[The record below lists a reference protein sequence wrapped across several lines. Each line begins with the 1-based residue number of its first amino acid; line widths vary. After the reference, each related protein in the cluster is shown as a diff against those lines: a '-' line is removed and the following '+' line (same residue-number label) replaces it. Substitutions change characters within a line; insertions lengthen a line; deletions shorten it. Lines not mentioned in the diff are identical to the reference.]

1 MFLSSFTYSADFS
14 ILEEIPIQEAKLTE
28 LVTLVTNYSCGE
40 DSCVE
45 EANSIPLKW
54 FEYREHQTE
63 FKKASTDPKDI
74 CNKLCLVYDMNDS
87 TRAKMGKKARKWVL
101 LNFDA
106 CVIGKTVDKFVE
118 GCEDV
123 DYDFSLSGSSME
135 DDKAEV
141 DNSIKD
147 DSEWLIELY
156 KKILKRSDIDEKDE
170 GHQYWMNELANNKK
184 KSDVENYFRHIAKTK
199 KEHKLSLSGK
209 SQNEIEQ
216 IKDQLDDDNGG
227 RIGFIAPQGVGE
239 IHMSTSLFRNIKDL
253 YPNQNLYVFTPEK
266 HIDLLTGNPYIHKI
280 LPYNTR
286 SLNRSIFL
294 EQDDDGNKPFN
305 VVYTPFHQTAT
316 LGNYQ
321 HNCNDLTD
329 IVYHY

>member
-1 MFLSSFTYSADFS
+1 
-14 ILEEIPIQEAKLTE
+14 
-28 LVTLVTNYSCGE
+28 
-40 DSCVE
+40 
-45 EANSIPLKW
+45 
-54 FEYREHQTE
+54 
-63 FKKASTDPKDI
+63 
-74 CNKLCLVYDMNDS
+74 
-87 TRAKMGKKARKWVL
+87 
-101 LNFDA
+101 
-106 CVIGKTVDKFVE
+106 
-118 GCEDV
+118 
-123 DYDFSLSGSSME
+123 
-135 DDKAEV
+135 
-141 DNSIKD
+141 
-147 DSEWLIELY
+147 
-156 KKILKRSDIDEKDE
+156 
-170 GHQYWMNELANNKK
+170 MNELANNKK